1 MEKQEG
7 KEKVYCIFNKTKDNI
22 NERMG
27 KAFEIYLKE
36 YINMKEKFENNKE
49 LH

>member
-1 MEKQEG
+1 MEKQKD
-7 KEKVYCIFNKTKDNI
+7 KEKVYCIFNQTKDNI

-27 KAFEIYLKE
+27 KAFEIYLKD
-36 YINMKEKFENNKE
+36 YIVTKEKLEKNQE